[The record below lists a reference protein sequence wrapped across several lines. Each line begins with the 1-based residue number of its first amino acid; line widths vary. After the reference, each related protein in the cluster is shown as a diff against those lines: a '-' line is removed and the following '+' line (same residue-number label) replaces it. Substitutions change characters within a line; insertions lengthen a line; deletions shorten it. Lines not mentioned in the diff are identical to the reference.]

1 MPVKTAK
8 KAKPKKKLTSRQR
21 SLRMKKVW
29 AAKKAS
35 ALKAEEATLFNSP
48 TMRKARV
55 EDDGPI
61 EDHSDNHHQSA
72 PSLSPGQSVHIG
84 NLTAE
89 KRYYVSHGGT
99 IIDFNNGPLRWA
111 DMLKKVEQEFNT
123 DPRMD
128 NIMILEVTNIRL
140 KKRFKLT
147 IADAHG
153 GKEETLTLNE

>member
-55 EDDGPI
+55 EDDGPTHA
-61 EDHSDNHHQSA
+61 EDNHHA